1 MLCKHYERKT
11 LMEEKLEN
19 DSIEN
24 VSFVIT
30 DDSTRDE
37 KQLALDAAIS
47 EDENERSETDIHS
60 RCASSSSSPPCLSTE
75 ELESEHLYR
84 ISDIEK
90 SSEDYNLLDSSESEE
105 EDELTQD
112 SAALKASQQKQTMQ
126 QKLLTKQQIPYAR
139 DSVNF
144 KNFSQ

>member
-1 MLCKHYERKT
+1 MLCKHYEQKT
-11 LMEEKLEN
+11 LMKEKLEN

-24 VSFVIT
+24 ILFVII

-37 KQLALDAAIS
+37 EQLVLDAAIS
-47 EDENERSETDIHS
+47 EDENEKSETDIHS
-60 RCASSSSSPPCLSTE
+60 K
-75 ELESEHLYR
+75 Y
-84 ISDIEK
+84 IKK
-90 SSEDYNLLDSSESEE
+90 SSENYDLLDNSESEE
-105 EDELTQD
+105 ENELTQN

-126 QKLLTKQQIPYAR
+126 QKLLTKQQILYAK

>member
-1 MLCKHYERKT
+1 MLCKHYEQKT

-24 VSFVIT
+24 ISFVIT
-30 DDSTRDE
+30 DDSTRNE
-37 KQLALDAAIS
+37 KQLVLDAAIS
-47 EDENERSETDIHS
+47 EDENEKSETDIYL
-60 RCASSSSSPPCLSTE
+60 RCALSSSSSSCLLTE
-75 ELESEHLYR
+75 KLESEHLYR

-90 SSEDYNLLDSSESEE
+90 SSENYDLLDSSESEE
-105 EDELTQD
+105 EDELTQN

-126 QKLLTKQQIPYAR
+126 QKLLTKQQILYAR

-144 KNFSQ
+144 KSFSQ